1 MYAGLTC
8 LVPSYSFSSSSSLF
22 SCLALYGTYSTFKAI
37 VLLLHSNILQSLNVQ
52 ENLCLSN
59 CNY

>member
-1 MYAGLTC
+1 MYAGLIY

-37 VLLLHSNILQSLNVQ
+37 VLLLRSNFLQSFECAGKSMSFQL
-52 ENLCLSN
+52 
-59 CNY
+59 